1 MTTSSWA
8 KSFVAEAKLYWKGG
22 GISKSNTYMLTCLV
36 ERRLMDYVDQLD
48 RGSPLFLLIFT
59 KEMWEKDKKENIF
72 HPVDETY
79 LEWVE
84 FRKDHLIFLRDTEGN
99 EDEKP

>member
-8 KSFVAEAKLYWKGG
+8 NDLVMEAKLYWKGRS
-22 GISKSNTYMLTCLV
+22 ISKSNTYMLTYLA

-59 KEMWEKDKKENIF
+59 EEMWEREREEG
-72 HPVDETY
+72 PLDETY